1 MKNFYENQMNILRV
15 KHQKSMNVALSKSTN
30 YFEVQIAKMIEER
43 DAALTPA
50 KTWQRKNFRRKSE
63 RNASRGDTATVMAW
77 TRKTVKLR
85 RPAM

>member
-50 KTWQRKNFRRKSE
+50 KTWQRKTLD
-63 RNASRGDTATVMAW
+63 ASQNEMLAEGIQ
-77 TRKTVKLR
+77 LQ
-85 RPAM
+85 